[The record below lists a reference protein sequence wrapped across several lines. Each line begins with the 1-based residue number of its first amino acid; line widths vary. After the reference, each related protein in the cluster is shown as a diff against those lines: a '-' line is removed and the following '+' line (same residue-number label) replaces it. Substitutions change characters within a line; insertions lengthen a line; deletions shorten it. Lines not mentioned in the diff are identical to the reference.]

1 MNKARLRWAC
11 KRGMLELD
19 LILMPYY
26 ETKYDDLNQ
35 IEQEDF
41 AYLLTQE
48 DTFLYSWFMETQKP
62 NEPRLDEMVRK
73 ILAFNRAKEKS

>member
-26 ETKYDDLNQ
+26 ETKYDDLTQ